1 MRVSHSF
8 PAISTVFDD
17 PNLVSYAGLA
27 PTMALAHRAGLGDLV
42 ADTLTLKAE
51 GGANAHLKVPALVAG
66 MVAGADSI
74 DDMDRLRHGGMGRLF
89 TGIRAPSTLGT
100 SCGHFPSGTSASSTP
115 SPPGS

>member
-17 PNLVSYAGLA
+17 ANLVSCAGLA

-74 DDMDRLRHGGMGRLF
+74 
-89 TGIRAPSTLGT
+89 TL
-100 SCGHFPSGTSASSTP
+100 CRPRDYADKP
-115 SPPGS
+115 RQAVAKALVR